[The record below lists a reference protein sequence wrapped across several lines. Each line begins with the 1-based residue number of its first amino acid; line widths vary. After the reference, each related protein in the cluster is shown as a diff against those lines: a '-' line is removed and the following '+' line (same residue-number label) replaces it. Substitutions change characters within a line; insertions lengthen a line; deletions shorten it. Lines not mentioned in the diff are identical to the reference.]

1 MNCFNSL
8 PERKLFLESK
18 IYPACKG
25 VKQVLSISVF
35 HWLVEKEKD
44 NYPLCNIS
52 LKSRWSSVL
61 IFYFLTPFSR
71 ASNSV
76 LLICRK
82 HFNVTYLWS
91 KTRSKYAST
100 DFLVGIAILCIYIYI
115 ILMYSYNIYTYVLLK
130 FLL

>member
-1 MNCFNSL
+1 MNYFNSL
-8 PERKLFLESK
+8 SEGKLFLESK
-18 IYPACKG
+18 IYPACKS

-44 NYPLCNIS
+44 NHPLCNIS

-61 IFYFLTPFSR
+61 IFYFLTPFSG

-82 HFNVTYLWS
+82 HFNATYLWS

-100 DFLVGIAILCIYIYI
+100 DFLVGIAIQYIYI

-130 FLL
+130 FLI